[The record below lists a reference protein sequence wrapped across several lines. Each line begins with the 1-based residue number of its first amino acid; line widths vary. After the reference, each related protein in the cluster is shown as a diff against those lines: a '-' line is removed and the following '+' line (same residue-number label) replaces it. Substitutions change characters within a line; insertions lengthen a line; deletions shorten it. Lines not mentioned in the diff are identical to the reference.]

1 MDDEDLKTAL
11 DELEEIENEVGFIK
25 HSLKNGVVNDKE
37 TLQECLDNLVEMIE
51 ETGEN
56 DE

>member
-1 MDDEDLKTAL
+1 MNDEELKDAIDD
-11 DELEEIENEVGFIK
+11 LEEIENEVDFIK

-37 TLQECLDNLVEMIE
+37 TLQECLDDLVEMIE